1 MKKPHAPPKTPAEHG
16 PSAPGGQPRSLAPA
30 GVRIV
35 NMLEAKTQL
44 SRLVEAIELGQ
55 DTEVVIARNGSPLAR
70 LTGLKPQ
77 RRPRRLGVAKG
88 LFAAPNSMDAAN
100 PLLAELFEQG

>member
-1 MKKPHAPPKTPAEHG
+1 MPHPRPQPSTDLPPPEASPAPSP
-16 PSAPGGQPRSLAPA
+16 PA

-55 DTEVVIARNGSPLAR
+55 DNEVVIDRNGSPVAR

-88 LFAAPNSMDAAN
+88 LIAAPDSMDAAN

>member
-1 MKKPHAPPKTPAEHG
+1 MPSHRPEPSTDLPPPEASPAPPP
-16 PSAPGGQPRSLAPA
+16 PA

-35 NMLEAKTQL
+35 NRLEAKTQL

-55 DTEVVIARNGSPLAR
+55 DTEVVSARNGRPVAR
-70 LTGLKPQ
+70 LTGLEPR

-88 LFAAPNSMDAAN
+88 LFVAPASMDAAN
-100 PLLAELFEQG
+100 PLLVELFEQG